1 MVKEEQLRINR
12 GAGRAA
18 GFTLIELL
26 VVLVILGLL
35 AGLAGPRVLKYVTKA
50 KTDTAVLQIEEL
62 GAVLDLYFLDFGQ
75 YPTTSQGL
83 IVLAENA
90 SNDARWNGP
99 YMKKPVVPDD
109 PWGRPYVYRSPGEH
123 GDYDLYTLGADNAE
137 GGDGDDQDVVS
148 WK

>member
-1 MVKEEQLRINR
+1 MKEEQLQTHR
-12 GAGRAA
+12 GAGRDA

-35 AGLAGPRVLKYVTKA
+35 AGLAGPRVLNYVTKA

-75 YPTTSQGL
+75 YPTTSEGL

-99 YMKKPVVPDD
+99 YLKKPVVPDD